1 MLLLIL
7 YITLTTMTL
16 NDSIENEHKGGHFE
30 DSARGTTQVY
40 ILQMY
45 RFLPKPPE
53 YLAQ

>member
-1 MLLLIL
+1 MSQRLLKSPAPFKSLK
-7 YITLTTMTL
+7 ITIFTGF
-16 NDSIENEHKGGHFE
+16 GGHFE